1 MLLNIKYFYIMME
14 FLFNPKS
21 VAVVGASN
29 KEGKI
34 GYEIMNSLI
43 ASKDRIKIYPV
54 NPNEKEIFS
63 LKSYPSISS
72 IPDEID
78 LMVISLQ
85 AQYIPDIIE
94 EGAKKGVKG
103 AIIISGGF
111 GELGGEGEILE
122 KRIEE
127 LSKKYGIRIVGP
139 NCIGVFSSKSKF
151 DTFFQARDAM
161 KRPGDGPVAFM
172 TQSGTYGVTLLEL
185 MERHSIGVSK
195 FISFG
200 NKVDINEIDMIE
212 YFKNDN
218 DTKIISGYIESFR
231 DGRAFYEK
239 AKNVSKEKAIII
251 LKAGKTKEGQI
262 AAKSHTGALAENYS
276 IYEGAMKQ
284 SGVITVDDIE
294 EMVDIIKILAK
305 QRLPEGGNVLMITNG
320 AGPCVVTADEIGKSK
335 KLKLAKLDENEMDK
349 IKSVLPEFAIVSNPL
364 DLTGSATPDWYMKV
378 MEIIKDSKNVDIFV
392 LYFVIPNAPI
402 YRNISK
408 LYELFSKDWNKPVI
422 AVMSGG
428 EFTENVSRNLEK
440 MNIPVITTARRLV
453 NALEKIVEYSEWKK
467 SHN

>member
-1 MLLNIKYFYIMME
+1 MD
-14 FLFNPKS
+14 FLFNPRS

-43 ASKDRIKIYPV
+43 ASRDRIKIYPV
-54 NPNEKEIFS
+54 NPNEREIFS
-63 LKSYPSISS
+63 LKSYPNVSS
-72 IPDEID
+72 IPESVD

-85 AQYIPDIIE
+85 AQNIPDVIE
-94 EGAKKGVKG
+94 EGAVKGVKG

-111 GELGGEGEILE
+111 GELGDEGKLLE
-122 KRIEE
+122 KRISEI
-127 LSKKYGIRIVGP
+127 SDRYGIRVVGP
-139 NCIGVFSSKSKF
+139 NCIGVFSSRSKF

-185 MERHSIGVSK
+185 MEKHHIGVSK

-200 NKVDINEIDMIE
+200 NKVDINEIDMLE
-212 YFKNDN
+212 YFMSDN
-218 DTKIISGYIESFR
+218 DTKIISGYLESFR
-231 DGRAFYEK
+231 DGRKFFEMSREVSLEK
-239 AKNVSKEKAIII
+239 PVII
-251 LKAGKTKEGQI
+251 LKAGKTREGQI

-276 IYEGAMKQ
+276 VYEGAMKQ

-294 EMVDIIKILAK
+294 DMVDIIKILAK
-305 QRLPEGGNVLMITNG
+305 QPLPSGGKILMITNG
-320 AGPCVVTADEIGKSK
+320 AGPCVVTADEIGRSR
-335 KLKLAKLDENEMDK
+335 KLKLANLDDDEKEEIKK
-349 IKSVLPEFAIVSNPL
+349 ILPDFAIVSNPL
-364 DLTGSATPDWYMKV
+364 DLTGSATPEWYMDV
-378 MEIIKDSKNVDIFV
+378 MEKIKNSKNVDIFV

-402 YRNISK
+402 YRNIHK
-408 LYELFSKDWNKPVI
+408 LYELFSKNWNRPVI

-428 EFTENVSRNLEK
+428 SFTEDVSDNLEK

-453 NALEKIVEYSEWKK
+453 NALEKIVEYSEWKSN
-467 SHN
+467 SH